1 MLRCCFLDVN
11 PQRFLVPPKGIDQVV
26 QVSIALDSSEPL
38 LGFENGGPRP
48 AEDHLAPSPA
58 LHPPCVGGDLVVEA
72 LDRVG
77 AAQALA
83 QPLRDAHLE
92 QGERLLKALT
102 DRRRRPGVLL
112 GE

>member
-1 MLRCCFLDVN
+1 M
-11 PQRFLVPPKGIDQVV
+11 PPKGIDQVV
-26 QVSIALDSSEPL
+26 HVSIALDSPEPL
-38 LGFENGGPRP
+38 LGFEDGGPRP

-58 LHPPCVGGDLVVEA
+58 LHPPRVGGDLVVEA

-83 QPLRDAHLE
+83 QTLRGAQREL
-92 QGERLLKALT
+92 GERLLKALT
-102 DRRRRPGVLL
+102 NRRRGPGVRW